1 MVVSTC
7 QSLAHRRGWGVPRQ
21 PFEQEELRAEQSLSP
36 GSGWGLPPTHSAH
49 PASRGPPPT
58 HFPCSRTP
66 GYACNVTRVLG
77 TGTGRLEESHLPH
90 AVSWDSAKDGGQA
103 RLRSLFPAIVP
114 SGPRRLHAPSSG
126 PTLLSTSSG
135 CSSRAGGF
143 SATDVISHSPGG
155 TRPEVRR
162 QRGWV
167 PAANGHLS
175 VVPSRGRKIVSSLA
189 PSLRLPSPA
198 VTSLMT

>member
-1 MVVSTC
+1 M
-7 QSLAHRRGWGVPRQ
+7 
-21 PFEQEELRAEQSLSP
+21 
-36 GSGWGLPPTHSAH
+36 
-49 PASRGPPPT
+49 
-58 HFPCSRTP
+58 
-66 GYACNVTRVLG
+66 TRVPG

-103 RLRSLFPAIVP
+103 RPRSLFPAIVP
-114 SGPRRLHAPSSG
+114 SGPRQPQRRLHAPSSG
-126 PTLLSTSSG
+126 PTLLSTSSS

-189 PSLRLPSPA
+189 PSLRLPAQPSDQSYDLITPKAPPPRSPN
-198 VTSLMT
+198 LPINLRC